1 VFRFYRALPWFRV
14 LAIAKIAFTARR
26 HLRLL
31 TREERRRLAALVWR
45 RGGRGP
51 AERAEMRRL
60 VTKLDARTFGAS
72 AVGTFAPWP
81 FGRMARG
88 SGRRWR

>member
-1 VFRFYRALPWFRV
+1 MFRFYRALPWFRV
-14 LAIAKIAFTARR
+14 LAIAKIALTARR

-31 TREERRRLAALVWR
+31 TREERRRLAALFWR

-51 AERAEMRRL
+51 GERAEMRRL
-60 VTKLDARTFGAS
+60 LVKLDVRAFGTS

-88 SGRRWR
+88 RARR